1 MKTNNYLSFS
11 NHIKY
16 STLIGIGAASSTFL
30 GICINNHKLPGYDWR
45 DIAFY
50 GFLGVL
56 ITSKYLLTN

>member
-1 MKTNNYLSFS
+1 MKNILSFS
-11 NHIKY
+11 DHIKCC
-16 STLIGIGAASSTFL
+16 SLIGIGSASSTFL
-30 GICINNHKLPGYDWR
+30 GICISNNNDPRYDWR